1 MRQPLFKHACEQAFL
16 ECDVEGNDY
25 ISEEQVSEFMFSSTS
40 KKKKIHML
48 TGGTLFF
55 GLALVC

>member
-1 MRQPLFKHACEQAFL
+1 MRLPLFKHACEQAFL
-16 ECDVEGNDY
+16 ECDVGGNDY

-40 KKKKIHML
+40 KKKIHML
-48 TGGTLFF
+48 TGGSLFF